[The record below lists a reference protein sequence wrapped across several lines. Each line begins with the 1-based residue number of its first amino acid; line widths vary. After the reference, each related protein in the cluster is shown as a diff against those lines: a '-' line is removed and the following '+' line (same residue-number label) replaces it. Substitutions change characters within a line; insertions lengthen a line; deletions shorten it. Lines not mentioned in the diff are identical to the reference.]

1 MPNNRAKGLIFCR
14 EVKKILEAIGHQVEG
29 PSYTTAFFGGKT
41 NAIHRDYFSIFD
53 LISFFE
59 GGYFFHQV
67 SALGH
72 KSEKIKAIQAKR
84 MPGWV
89 WSRVSNG
96 KVFYRIFDVKAS
108 GDVQEAEIRWKI

>member
-1 MPNNRAKGLIFCR
+1 MPNNRTKGLIFCR
-14 EVKKILEAIGHQVEG
+14 EVKKILEGIGHQVEG
-29 PSYTTAFFGGKT
+29 PGYTTAFFGGKT

-67 SALGH
+67 SDLGH
-72 KSEKIKAIQAKR
+72 KSEKIKAIQAKG

-96 KVFYRIFDVKAS
+96 RVFYRVFIIKSS
-108 GDVQEAEIRWKI
+108 GEIEEAEIRWR